1 MFKEI
6 NGVWQPD
13 DASAKRPKLKNGK
26 RSLAM
31 CRGGRI
37 VYGLLFVSVAENV
50 EVIFLQQDLRRSARW
65 PVLL

>member
-31 CRGGRI
+31 CREGI
-37 VYGLLFVSVAENV
+37 FYGLLFVSVAENV
-50 EVIFLQQDLRRSARW
+50 EVIFLQQDLKRSARW